1 MKLRGRS
8 LNITELLSETLVR
21 QRESTM
27 PEVLLNIILS
37 IRHFYW
43 ICEYHLSNTII
54 AASKTA
60 GFIYICFHSSLLF
73 LTVFLTRLGVKLS
86 SGNSISRLS
95 IVSFGVLHNYHCKEK
110 RRAKKNGIK
119 GLGVFSFPPGPA
131 SNLDRGS
138 VFYLSTY
145 FSCSHSADSSSV
157 IPCLS
162 VCSNTIHTIKPADQK
177 LQPSGSLSSPQLSA
191 LTSGLP
197 SHTLQRAYARGV
209 YPLNLWPDSS
219 CLWSHPR
226 IQETKRRVAL

>member
-1 MKLRGRS
+1 MWFC
-8 LNITELLSETLVR
+8 LLDTF
-21 QRESTM
+21 
-27 PEVLLNIILS
+27 I
-37 IRHFYW
+37 
-43 ICEYHLSNTII
+43 EYLKKENVKFQSNAII

-60 GFIYICFHSSLLF
+60 GFIYICFSSSLSF

-119 GLGVFSFPPGPA
+119 GLGVFSFPPGPV
-131 SNLDRGS
+131 SNLYRGS

-145 FSCSHSADSSSV
+145 FSCSHSADCSSV

-162 VCSNTIHTIKPADQK
+162 VSAVIQFPWLNEQK
-177 LQPSGSLSSPQLSA
+177 LQASGSLSSPQLSA

-197 SHTLQRAYARGV
+197 SHTLWRAYARGV
-209 YPLNLWPDSS
+209 YPLSLWPDSS
-219 CLWSHPR
+219 CLWNHPR
-226 IQETKRRVAL
+226 VQKTKRGVAL